1 MERFTINHAIETFE
15 NNDLLGLGRLAN
27 ERKKLLHPGS
37 YVTFVIDRNINYTN
51 ICSCKCK
58 FCGFFKD
65 KEQNGAYLLDND
77 TLAKKIEETVFLGG
91 TQILLQGGLHPDLDI
106 CYYEELLSF
115 IKRNFDIWVHGFSP
129 PEIDHI
135 AKLSDLTIE
144 ETFRRLK
151 AAGLDSMPGGG
162 AELLVD
168 SERSFVSPNKID
180 SERWLDIMRKAHHEG
195 FKTSATMMF
204 KKSDSVYN
212 ILEHLSKI
220 RELQDETGG
229 FTAFIPWPLQPDN
242 TDLNEEHSTAVDYLK
257 VLALSRIFL
266 DNVENIQVSWVTQGA
281 KIGQT
286 GLFFGG
292 NDFGS
297 LMIEENVVAACGATY
312 SMSVESILHN
322 IREAGFIPAQRD
334 MEYNIIRIFD

>member
-1 MERFTINHAIETFE
+1 MDRITAEEAKRLFER
-15 NNDLLGLGRLAN
+15 NDILQLGRLAN
-27 ERKKLLHPGS
+27 EKKKHLHPGN
-37 YVTFVIDRNINYTN
+37 YVTFVVDRNINYTN
-51 ICSCKCK
+51 ICTCKCK
-58 FCGFFKD
+58 FCGFYKD
-65 KEQNGAYLLDND
+65 KQENGAYLIDQD
-77 TLAKKIEETVFLGG
+77 ELAKKIEETTALDG
-91 TQILLQGGLHPDLDI
+91 TQILLQGGLHPGLDI
-106 CYYEELLSF
+106 QYYEELLGF
-115 IKRNFDIWVHGFSP
+115 IKKNFDIWIHGFSP

-135 AKLSDLTIE
+135 AKLSSLTIE
-144 ETFRRLK
+144 ETFTRLK

-168 SERSFVSPNKID
+168 TERSRISPNKIN
-180 SERWLDIMRKAHHEG
+180 SKQWLDIMRKAHSAG
-195 FKTSATMMF
+195 LRTSATMMF
-204 KKSDSVYN
+204 KKSDSVDN

-242 TDLNEEHSTAVDYLK
+242 TELDEEHSTAVDYLK

-266 DNVENIQVSWVTQGA
+266 DNVSNIQVSWVTQGE

-312 SMSVESILHN
+312 SMSIDSILHN
-322 IREAGFIPAQRD
+322 IREAGFVPAQRD
-334 MEYNIIRIFD
+334 MEYNIIKVFD